1 MWAKPAQIAQ
11 TVDRV
16 HATSP
21 RVELTAIQRDTLR
34 RLAPS
39 VTVVPSIGADGAY
52 DLTPSSSIGAVRI
65 SSGTYPNAI
74 TIDGM
79 PGCQLWVPDDFSLP
93 FVAYAGSSFVP
104 LPLPAEPRYSGAWL
118 YTQSVLL
125 APGANAVGVLLSN
138 RLDLRVGVF

>member
-1 MWAKPAQIAQ
+1 MARKQLTIDNEVAA
-11 TVDRV
+11 
-16 HATSP
+16 
-21 RVELTAIQRDTLR
+21 ELAGSGDAVLR
-34 RLAPS
+34 RLEDRLDCELYLRGN
-39 VTVVPSIGADGAY
+39 V
-52 DLTPSSSIGAVRI
+52 
-65 SSGTYPNAI
+65 I
-74 TIDGM
+74 TLDGM

-93 FVAYAGSSFVP
+93 FVAHAGSSFVP